1 MKKILLYTVRTIAVL
16 ICLMFIWRVIFA
28 ENKSTLSKLSP
39 TDTLCA
45 AYAEN
50 GNIEL
55 LTHDVVDEISDNG
68 YFSAYAFVY
77 SPETSELQVTVR
89 YNNST
94 VNALGDVEFRLFTV
108 DSSSGKDAT
117 NVSGG
122 DAGVD
127 ENGGR
132 TYQGHPAGDDVFPTV
147 AEKTKKLFYNY
158 ERLVFDGIEIGE
170 NTNVIITIC
179 KAGAAKNDQT
189 YEAAVTAHFAEQP
202 MKNYKLSNSEKALLE
217 GKE

>member
-1 MKKILLYTVRTIAVL
+1 M
-16 ICLMFIWRVIFA
+16 
-28 ENKSTLSKLSP
+28 N
-39 TDTLCA
+39 
-45 AYAEN
+45 
-50 GNIEL
+50 
-55 LTHDVVDEISDNG
+55 SDC
-68 YFSAYAFVY
+68 SR
-77 SPETSELQVTVR
+77 SIRRP
-89 YNNST
+89 
-94 VNALGDVEFRLFTV
+94 
-108 DSSSGKDAT
+108 DAT